1 MDFNDGDRWR
11 RRYFEVV
18 STERMTEFALRWM
31 AATAA
36 LLLLGIQ
43 GVHLEVR
50 WDQGFSLTVGK
61 ELGVVDARQMEILD
75 EIIDNVSDE
84 LNAWER
90 KFIGDLDKRRG
101 NPLTPNQSS
110 KLEEIY
116 EEKIS

>member
-1 MDFNDGDRWR
+1 M
-11 RRYFEVV
+11 
-18 STERMTEFALRWM
+18 
-31 AATAA
+31 
-36 LLLLGIQ
+36 
-43 GVHLEVR
+43 
-50 WDQGFSLTVGK
+50 
-61 ELGVVDARQMEILD
+61 DARQTEILD

-110 KLEEIY
+110 KLEQIY